1 MEQLTITDDEFYDTY
16 KPLANVV
23 DPQAS
28 WGGDMYE
35 TFGAEL
41 GYVAWVHGETP
52 LHVWTILDCDGL
64 LVISAGMSH
73 VNRIGYL
80 ITEIPAPADTWI
92 EAFDPADVEELR
104 EREAAE
110 EAEE

>member
-1 MEQLTITDDEFYDTY
+1 MEQLTITDDQFYDTY

-41 GYVAWVHGETP
+41 EHVVKVHEETP
-52 LHVWTILDCDGL
+52 LNVWTISDCDGL
-64 LVISAGMSH
+64 LVISAGMSY
-73 VNRIGYL
+73 VNRMGYM
-80 ITEIPAPADTWI
+80 ITEIPAPADTWV
-92 EAFDPADVEELR
+92 EAFDPAELADLEA
-104 EREAAE
+104 ERELE
-110 EAEE
+110 E